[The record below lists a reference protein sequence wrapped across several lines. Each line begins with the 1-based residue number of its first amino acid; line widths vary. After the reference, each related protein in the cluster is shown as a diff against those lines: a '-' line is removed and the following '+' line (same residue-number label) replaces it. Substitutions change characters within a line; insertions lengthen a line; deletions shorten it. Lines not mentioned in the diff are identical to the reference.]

1 MKNRRQ
7 IIMSMLE
14 NDARK
19 AKLLDALH
27 DYPDD
32 SPMWLEIGLRLTF
45 LDELNDSIDGKINEI
60 KTLPE
65 GFRQVL
71 VEYTEESI
79 NASKAVSSAV
89 ITNTLLERI
98 DTNIIHPAKE
108 AMELANAEAKQ
119 IREDDSMLME
129 RIIKRMTWLV
139 LLGILFLILMFYV
152 GYRFGV
158 ARRLDSDPKQFE
170 QSTLNTQPDPQEQ
183 KLKLPPKPQPQ
194 QPKPKQKIMATK
206 DRVLDVDLIGILNVK
221 IDHLGDPGA
230 RVSVSQAVWNAECEN
245 NTAYRVGSYYICSQ
259 YVDF

>member
-32 SPMWLEIGLRLTF
+32 SPMWLEVGLRLTF
-45 LDELNDSIDGKINEI
+45 FDELNDSIDGKIKVI
-60 KTLPE
+60 KKLFE

-79 NASKAVSSAV
+79 NASKAVSSTV

-98 DTNIIHPAKE
+98 DTNIIHPAKK

-158 ARRLDSDPKQFE
+158 ARRLDSDPQQFE
-170 QSTLNTQPDPQEQ
+170 QSTLNTKPEPQEQ
-183 KLKLPPKPQPQ
+183 KLKLPPKPRPQ
-194 QPKPKQKIMATK
+194 QSKPKQKIMATK
-206 DRVLDVDLIGILNVK
+206 DRVLDVDIIGTLNVK

-230 RVSVSQAVWNAECEN
+230 RVAVAQVVWNAECEN
-245 NTAYRVGSYYICSQ
+245 NTAYRVGGYYICSQ